1 MIGRMADVPTKIE
14 LQEAIFSHLAKCSP
28 EYKYALNI
36 EVLEVKPI
44 EETTDEKCKYR
55 ARLDFFCPRGRD
67 DCSGS
72 ALREARDQVRKGFER
87 EEILSGQLKEVELSE
102 GEPFFDNVENL
113 RVLRAC
119 LSFED

>member
-1 MIGRMADVPTKIE
+1 MLSGFALPPHSMEPSFACTVARVGCRAD
-14 LQEAIFSHLAKCSP
+14 
-28 EYKYALNI
+28 
-36 EVLEVKPI
+36 
-44 EETTDEKCKYR
+44 
-55 ARLDFFCPRGRD
+55 CPQPCRRQCGD
-67 DCSGS
+67 TAECGS

-119 LSFED
+119 LSFEV